1 MGGGFP
7 IAAHER
13 RSLPN
18 LARGERMHVDLGI
31 AIAGLLGGIMVG
43 LTGMGGGAF
52 VTPMLVLVF
61 GVPPLAAVSS
71 DLVASAVTKPIG
83 AAVHLRRGG
92 VDWPLVRWL
101 ALGSVPAALV
111 GALLLRL
118 VGQRAH
124 IQSVVSHALGV
135 ALVLAAGAICAKALI
150 ELRRRTRGNVRA
162 ASAPP
167 AVRPLP
173 TLLVG
178 VAGGL
183 VVGLSSVGSGSL
195 VMIALL
201 LLYPTIPTRR
211 LVGTDLLQAVPLV
224 AAAAGGH
231 LLFGD
236 VRISVT
242 VSLLLGSVPG
252 VYLGARAASAAPG
265 GLIRRALV
273 LGLLATGLALFDVDT
288 VRLGAL
294 VVALTVVGS
303 LIWAALRVAHGEPWR
318 QLRHPRQDH
327 VEISVVPTTQS
338 PT

>member
-1 MGGGFP
+1 
-7 IAAHER
+7 
-13 RSLPN
+13 
-18 LARGERMHVDLGI
+18 MHVDVGI

-71 DLVASAVTKPIG
+71 DLVAAAVTKPVG
-83 AAVHLRRGG
+83 AVVHLRRGG
-92 VDWPLVRWL
+92 VNWPLVRWL
-101 ALGSVPAALV
+101 ALGSVPAALT

-118 VGQRAH
+118 LGHRAD
-124 IQSVVSHALGV
+124 IQSVVSHTLGV

-150 ELRRRTRGNVRA
+150 ELRRRTRETGQPA
-162 ASAPP
+162 ARTP

-178 VAGGL
+178 VTGGL

-201 LLYPTIPTRR
+201 LLYPTIPARQ

-242 VSLLLGSVPG
+242 LSLLLGSIPG
-252 VYLGARAASAAPG
+252 AYLGARAASAAPG
-265 GLIRRALV
+265 GLIRRVLV
-273 LGLLATGLALFDVDT
+273 LGLVATGLALLDVGI
-288 VRLGAL
+288 VRLGTL
-294 VVALTVVGS
+294 VVALAVVGS
-303 LIWAALRVAHGEPWR
+303 LAWALLRVAHGEPWR
-318 QLRHPRQDH
+318 PLRTSSRDR
-327 VEISVVPTTQS
+327 VEI
-338 PT
+338 